1 MNLHGMAMVRNEAD
15 IIEVFVRH
23 NLTVLDHLSVVD
35 HGSADATPSIL
46 AALVSEDLPL
56 EVTRETSVEYRQS
69 DVVFREVLR
78 ILSTTEAD
86 FIILLDADEFLKVP
100 SRSRLEIA
108 LSSMPIGMHAVQEW
122 HTYVPDFSRTLD
134 PVALLRSARKV
145 TPTSGWHK
153 AIIARHF
160 LNSPMLI
167 VDGNHFLQKPPDT
180 PGDRSVEHFPLL
192 PEESALAHVPIR
204 SADQF
209 TAKIAVG
216 WLARLA
222 ARRNDP
228 TLSPTLA
235 FHWREAYEMLAAG
248 KRFSTDDLIAMAAN
262 YSVPRAEWVIPDPAT
277 WVDDP
282 FVSAIE
288 LRYTKFAQVDALS
301 SVLTFAEELAR
312 R

>member
-1 MNLHGMAMVRNEAD
+1 MKLHGMAMVRNEAD

-35 HGSADATPSIL
+35 HGSTDASASIL
-46 AALVSEDLPL
+46 AALVSEGLPL
-56 EVTRETSVEYRQS
+56 EVTRETSLEYRQS
-69 DVVFREVLR
+69 DVVSHEVLR
-78 ILSTTEAD
+78 ILSTTGAD
-86 FIILLDADEFLKVP
+86 FIVLLDADEFLKVP
-100 SRSRLEIA
+100 SRSRLEAA
-108 LSSMPIGMHAVQEW
+108 LASMPSGMHAVQEW

-134 PVALLRSARKV
+134 PVARIRSSRKV
-145 TPTSGWHK
+145 MPAHGFHK

-160 LNSPMLI
+160 LNSPMQI
-167 VDGNHFLQKPPDT
+167 VDGNHFLLKPVGT
-180 PGDRSVEHFPLL
+180 AGDRSVEHFPLL

-204 SADQF
+204 GADQL

-248 KRFSTDDLIAMAAN
+248 KSFSTDDLIAMASN
-262 YSVPRAEWVIPDPAT
+262 YSVPRAEWVVPDPAT

-282 FVSAIE
+282 FLAAIE
-288 LRYTKFAQVDALS
+288 LRYTRLAQVNALS
-301 SVLTFAEELAR
+301 SVLRFAEGLMR
-312 R
+312 G